1 MPRDDTVCIILAAG
15 QGTRMKS
22 DLAKVLHRIEGR
34 PIIHYVVDC
43 AIRAGLRRI
52 VVVVGFQKEK
62 VVEAL
67 RDYPVQFAVQ
77 AEQNGT
83 GHAVQTA
90 LAVVPEREGSVVV
103 LVGDAPFLR
112 ASTLRAFVEEHVS
125 SGSDCTVLTAAVPD
139 PHGYGRIVRDP
150 AGNMTAIVEH
160 DDCTETER
168 RIREVNSAMYCFKL
182 PSLISCARLLT
193 DDNVQGE
200 LYLTDVVSI
209 MRSKGM
215 KLGTFTA
222 PDWREMLGINTVE
235 QLGQGGAILDALRE
249 EA

>member
-1 MPRDDTVCIILAAG
+1 MSGHDTICIILAGG

-22 DLAKVLHRIEGR
+22 DLPKVLHCLEGR
-34 PIIHYVVDC
+34 PLIHYVVEC
-43 AIRAGLRRI
+43 ALKAGLERN

-62 VVEAL
+62 VIEAL

-77 AEQNGT
+77 MEQNGT
-83 GHAVQTA
+83 GHAVQMA
-90 LAVVPEREGSVVV
+90 LVAIPERNGSVVV
-103 LVGDAPFLR
+103 LAGDAPFLR
-112 ASTLRAFVEEHVS
+112 ASTLKAFVEEHAA
-125 SGSDCTVLTAAVPD
+125 SGSDCTVLTAVVPD
-139 PHGYGRIVRDP
+139 PHGYGRIVRD
-150 AGNMTAIVEH
+150 AGGHMTAIVEH

-168 RIREVNSAMYCFKL
+168 RIREVNSGMYCFKL

-215 KLGTFTA
+215 TLGTFSA

-235 QLGQGGAILDALRE
+235 QLKQGGAILNALRE

>member
-1 MPRDDTVCIILAAG
+1 
-15 QGTRMKS
+15 MKS
-22 DLAKVLHRIEGR
+22 GLAKVLHCLEGR
-34 PIIHYVVDC
+34 PLVHYVVEC
-43 AIRAGLRRI
+43 ALKAGLRRT

-62 VVEAL
+62 VMEAL

-77 AEQNGT
+77 SEQNGT
-83 GHAVQTA
+83 GHAVQVA
-90 LAVVPEREGSVVV
+90 LATIPEREGSIVV
-103 LVGDAPFLR
+103 LAGDAPFLR
-112 ASTLRAFVEEHVS
+112 SSTLSAFVSQHAT
-125 SGSDCTVLTAAVPD
+125 SGSDCTVLTALVPD
-139 PHGYGRIVRDP
+139 PHGYGRIVRDA
-150 AGNMTAIVEH
+150 AGNMSAIVEH

-168 RIREVNSAMYCFKL
+168 RIREVNSGMYCFRL

-200 LYLTDVVSI
+200 LYLTDIVGI

-235 QLGQGGAILDALRE
+235 QLKQGGAILDALRE

>member
-1 MPRDDTVCIILAAG
+1 MSERDTICIILAAG

-22 DLAKVLHRIEGR
+22 DLAKVLHCLEGR
-34 PIIHYVVDC
+34 PIVCYVVEC
-43 AIRAGLRRI
+43 ALKAGLKRS
-52 VVVVGFQKEK
+52 VVVVGYQKEK
-62 VVEAL
+62 VMEAL

-77 AEQNGT
+77 MEQNGT
-83 GHAVQTA
+83 GHAVQMA
-90 LAVVPEREGSVVV
+90 LATIPERSGSVVV
-103 LVGDAPFLR
+103 LAGDAPFLR
-112 ASTLRAFVEEHVS
+112 PSTLRAFVSQHAS
-125 SGSDCTVLTAAVPD
+125 SGCDCTVLTAVVPD
-139 PHGYGRIVRDP
+139 AHGYGRIARDS
-150 AGNMTAIVEH
+150 AGNVTAIIEH

-168 RIREVNSAMYCFKL
+168 RIREVNSGMYCFRL

-235 QLGQGGAILDALRE
+235 QLAQGGAILRALRE
-249 EA
+249 ET

>member
-1 MPRDDTVCIILAAG
+1 MSEHDTICIILAAG

-22 DLAKVLHRIEGR
+22 DLAKVLHCLEGR
-34 PIIHYVVDC
+34 PLVHYVVEC
-43 AIRAGLRRI
+43 ALRAGLKRS

-62 VVEAL
+62 VMEAL

-83 GHAVQTA
+83 GHAVQMA
-90 LAVVPEREGSVVV
+90 LATIPERRGSVVV
-103 LVGDAPFLR
+103 LAGDAPFLR
-112 ASTLRAFVEEHVS
+112 SSTLRAFVNQHAS
-125 SGSDCTVLTAAVPD
+125 SGSDCTVLTAVVPD
-139 PHGYGRIVRDP
+139 PHGYGRIARDS
-150 AGNMTAIVEH
+150 AGSMTAIVEH

-168 RIREVNSAMYCFKL
+168 RIREVNSGMYCFRL
-182 PSLISCARLLT
+182 SSLISCARLLT

-215 KLGTFTA
+215 KLGTYAA

-235 QLGQGGAILDALRE
+235 QLAQGGALLRELRE
-249 EA
+249 ET